1 MNYHIDILLEGL
13 PQGYIL
19 CHLILCYHRRSGKY
33 FMHLVVFCLIESTM
47 NLQEFIDMT
56 GEGEGEVM
64 DYKTFIRSFTS
75 VN

>member
-1 MNYHIDILLEGL
+1 
-13 PQGYIL
+13 
-19 CHLILCYHRRSGKY
+19 
-33 FMHLVVFCLIESTM
+33 MHLVVFCLIESTM

-75 VN
+75 ID